1 MEFKRL
7 TKEDVPAN
15 DHLRDFFVWWDDIS
29 QEDVDSLRSALNSAE
44 GEVEMQAYLEEHPIA
59 LIQHLGGGHGRW
71 VISHK
76 RLGAELVPD
85 FLIGER
91 SSLGFEWYGV
101 ELESPTAS
109 LFNTSGDPSATLT
122 HAIRQIID
130 WRVWL
135 EKNLD
140 YAVRP
145 RDKQGLGL
153 TDINGKLPG
162 LILIGRRD
170 SLDPS
175 TRERRRQISGDLRI
189 QIHTYDWLVDMV
201 QGRVEALKL
210 FRGSK

>member
-1 MEFKRL
+1 MEFKEP
-7 TKEDVPAN
+7 TKEDVIAN
-15 DHLRDFFVWWDDIS
+15 DPLRDFLVWWDDIS
-29 QEDVDSLRSALNSAE
+29 QEDVDSLNSALNSAK
-44 GEVEMQAYLEEHPIA
+44 GELEIQAYLEEHPIV

-85 FLIGER
+85 FLIGEK
-91 SSLGFEWYGV
+91 SSLGFEWYGI

-109 LFNTSGDPSATLT
+109 LFNSSGDLSAPLN

-140 YAVRP
+140 YASRP
-145 RDKQGLGL
+145 REKQGLGL

-162 LILIGRRD
+162 LILIGRRA
-170 SLDPS
+170 SLLSS
-175 TRERRRQISGDLRI
+175 THKRRRQISGDLRI
-189 QIHTYDWLVDMV
+189 QIHTYDWLVEMA
-201 QGRVEALKL
+201 QGRVEALK
-210 FRGSK
+210 RSREH